1 MQQKLV
7 EENLSLFCCT
17 REGDEE
23 RSSEGKQGKVLGRP
37 ESPDSW
43 DKFYNN

>member
-17 REGDEE
+17 REGDKE
-23 RSSEGKQGKVLGRP
+23 RSSKGKQGKVLGRP
-37 ESPDSW
+37 ESPDS
-43 DKFYNN
+43 